1 MPTLEEI
8 ARAAGFAPSAEAASP
23 PVPSTAYQASEVS
36 SSTLV
41 GSGREDSSFSEVGMM
56 PKRKGVRF
64 QIESHEAIVQQD
76 MEILIWLTGIPL
88 FAMFLKLFATVM
100 GFRKDG
106 SEEGTL
112 TDTDSEVEEGSM
124 ASARIESNSTVAG
137 RLQAEATRSPS
148 SPPNGKSPFSSRKT
162 SNGLLSR
169 LEKIEEASAEES
181 LGSEA
186 QEEHLLRVPA

>member
-1 MPTLEEI
+1 
-8 ARAAGFAPSAEAASP
+8 
-23 PVPSTAYQASEVS
+23 
-36 SSTLV
+36 
-41 GSGREDSSFSEVGMM
+41 MM
-56 PKRKGVRF
+56 PKRKGVGY
-64 QIESHEAIVQQD
+64 QTESHEAIVQQD

-106 SEEGTL
+106 SEEGTV

-181 LGSEA
+181 LESEA